1 MSLNQFR
8 CRFSKKE
15 KEEEERRHERKEKR
29 RRRRRKETYEGCDIN
44 TRKWLVISQYI
55 IDPSHVA
62 NINQMKFYEKLSL

>member
-1 MSLNQFR
+1 MKEK
-8 CRFSKKE
+8 KKE
-15 KEEEERRHERKEKR
+15 EGGGK
-29 RRRRRKETYEGCDIN
+29 KETYEGCDIN